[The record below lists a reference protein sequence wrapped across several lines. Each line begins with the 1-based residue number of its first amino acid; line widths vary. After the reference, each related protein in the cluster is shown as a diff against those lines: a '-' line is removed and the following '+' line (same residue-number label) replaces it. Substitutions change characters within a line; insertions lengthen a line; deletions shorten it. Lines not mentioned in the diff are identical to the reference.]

1 MDIQNKKISE
11 GEFSQLRQEV
21 LTQWPTGKDVNLEE
35 AFAYH
40 KALPEHKI
48 FGKKLSEAKKQGI
61 TLIQPRAGV
70 ALIKE
75 HVELLQFLQDQ
86 GGADLLPTT
95 TASFLGEKVS
105 PAGPPIKRSSSHN

>member
-1 MDIQNKKISE
+1 MELQNKRIPQDEFESIRSE
-11 GEFSQLRQEV
+11 I

-48 FGKKLSEAKKQGI
+48 FGKKLSDAKKQGI

-75 HVELLQFLQDQ
+75 HVELLQFLQD
-86 GGADLLPTT
+86 AL
-95 TASFLGEKVS
+95 SFEFQLFLQ
-105 PAGPPIKRSSSHN
+105 RSNLCFKILVFS